1 MNNGLK
7 GPEVAKKH
15 GEGVVVVMVQAGE
28 GKGRESQAL
37 GRAGGHR
44 YESGII

>member
-7 GPEVAKKH
+7 GPEVARQL

-28 GKGRESQAL
+28 GKGRESQAV

-44 YESGII
+44 YEPGII